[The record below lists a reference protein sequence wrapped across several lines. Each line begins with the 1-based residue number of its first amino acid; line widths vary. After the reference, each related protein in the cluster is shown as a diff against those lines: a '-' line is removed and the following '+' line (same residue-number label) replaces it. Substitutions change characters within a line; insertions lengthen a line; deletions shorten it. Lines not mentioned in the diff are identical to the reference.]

1 MTSKKIITFLGS
13 VLLLSCFAV
22 PAFSVSGEE
31 TTTATETTATG
42 GLYTTTATETTT
54 TGGLYTTTATETTV
68 SVADTT
74 TVTTVTS
81 TTAAAAGS
89 VDISIS
95 IADAGK
101 LVVTQEALTVTDAD
115 ADGSL
120 TINDA
125 LILSH
130 DKFYEGGA
138 AAGYS
143 YAATDWGLSITK
155 LWGKENNGSFGY
167 TVNDTFANS
176 LSDILKSGDR
186 VYAYCY
192 QDAEHYTDM
201 YTYFDKTDRSEYTV
215 GDEIELTLMAN
226 TFDESWKA
234 VQKPVAD
241 AVILIDGKETAYK
254 TGADGKVKV
263 KTDKAGQIVIS
274 AANENS
280 IIVPPVYKATVKE
293 KAAPAPTGGKTG
305 TVSGA
310 KTGDTDAIPALVIAG
325 LLAAGT
331 AFMMRRDD

>member
-13 VLLLSCFAV
+13 ALMLSCFAA
-22 PAFSVSGEE
+22 PAVTASAEE
-31 TTTATETTATG
+31 TQTTV
-42 GLYTTTATETTT
+42 TT
-54 TGGLYTTTATETTV
+54 TGTEVTATTTSAE
-68 SVADTT
+68 ADS
-74 TVTTVTS
+74 TVTTVT
-81 TTAAAAGS
+81 TAQKNPDAGS

-143 YAATDWGLSITK
+143 YAAKDWGLSVTK

-176 LSDILKSGDR
+176 LSDILKSGDH

-215 GDEIELTLMAN
+215 GDEIELTLMSN

-274 AANENS
+274 AANENP

-293 KAAPAPTGGKTG
+293 KAAPAPTGGSTGGKTG

-310 KTGDTDAIPALVIAG
+310 KTGDTDAIPALMIAG